1 MPNKIIFRQKEYILL
16 TKKSKNNRYLTNL
29 SKEKSFK
36 KLIDN
41 SKSSALF
48 DLQMRKDQEQKTLL
62 LFIPKDPAGITADM
76 TTFYSQ
82 PNLGNALASENKFRQ
97 P

>member
-62 LFIPKDPAGITADM
+62 LFIPKGITAGM

-82 PNLGNALASENKFRQ
+82 PNPGNALASENKSRQ